1 MARDKRKLISDLIQ
15 TAHEAGAKRLVNAS
29 SGNISVR
36 YDENSFLISGSG
48 NFLGK
53 LKENEIST
61 CFFDAKQECEGA
73 APSIENHFHRTIYKK
88 RMDVNAVFHFQ
99 SVYATTLACIPEQRF
114 DLNFIPEATVYIKK
128 ISIIPYCMPGSIRLS
143 EEVRNISEKADIF
156 VLKNHGQIA
165 VGYSLENALKKALVF
180 EFACNILYLADRN
193 IVRYSDTDIKELIKN
208 YG

>member
-1 MARDKRKLISDLIQ
+1 MARNRKELISDLIQ

-48 NFLGK
+48 SFLDK
-53 LKENEIST
+53 LKEKEIST
-61 CFFDAKQECEGA
+61 CFLDTINHYEGA
-73 APSIENHFHRTIYKK
+73 EPSMENHFHRAMYKN
-88 RMDVNAVFHFQ
+88 RSDVNAVLHFQ
-99 SVYATTLACIPEQRF
+99 SLYATTLACMPEQKF
-114 DLNFIPEATVYIKK
+114 DLNFIPEATVYIKR
-128 ISIIPYCMPGSIRLS
+128 ISVIPYYMPGSIKLS
-143 EEVRNISEKADIF
+143 EEVGNMLEKADIF

-180 EFACNILYLADRN
+180 EFACHILYLADKE
-193 IVRYSDTDIKELIKN
+193 IVRYSDIDVEELIKN